1 MARSHPE
8 AESSRLILREEAQKL
23 LNEAIRMV
31 EPAARK
37 HLLARS
43 FELVQRAEI
52 MPEAPLPEAP
62 PSQG

>member
-1 MARSHPE
+1 MAGSHPQV
-8 AESSRLILREEAQKL
+8 ESSRLILREEAQKL

-43 FELVQRAEI
+43 FEMV
-52 MPEAPLPEAP
+52 
-62 PSQG
+62 

>member
-1 MARSHPE
+1 MAGSHLE
-8 AESSRLILREEAQKL
+8 AQSSRLILREKAQKL

-31 EPAARK
+31 EPGARK

-52 MPEAPLPEAP
+52 VPEAPLPQA

>member
-1 MARSHPE
+1 MARGHLES
-8 AESSRLILREEAQKL
+8 ESSRSILRDEAQKL
-23 LNEAIRMV
+23 LNEAVRMV

-52 MPEAPLPEAP
+52 LPDSLPEVP
-62 PSQG
+62 VQG

>member
-1 MARSHPE
+1 MAGSHPE

-43 FELVQRAEI
+43 FEMV
-52 MPEAPLPEAP
+52 
-62 PSQG
+62 

>member
-1 MARSHPE
+1 MAGSHPE
-8 AESSRLILREEAQKL
+8 AQSSRLILREEAQKL

-52 MPEAPLPEAP
+52 LPEPPMPEAPPT
-62 PSQG
+62 QG

>member
-1 MARSHPE
+1 MAGSHLE
-8 AESSRLILREEAQKL
+8 AQSSRLILREEAQKL

-31 EPAARK
+31 EPGARK

-52 MPEAPLPEAP
+52 LPDAPLSEAP

>member
-1 MARSHPE
+1 MAGSHPE
-8 AESSRLILREEAQKL
+8 AESSRLILREEAPKL

-43 FELVQRAEI
+43 IEMVQRAEI
-52 MPEAPLPEAP
+52 MLEVAAPEAPG
-62 PSQG
+62 QG

>member
-1 MARSHPE
+1 MAGSQLE
-8 AESSRLILREEAQKL
+8 TQSSRLILREEAQKL

-52 MPEAPLPEAP
+52 LPEAPLAEAP
-62 PSQG
+62 RSQG

>member
-1 MARSHPE
+1 MAGSHPE
-8 AESSRLILREEAQKL
+8 AGSSRLILREEAQKL

-43 FELVQRAEI
+43 FEMVQRAEI
-52 MPEAPLPEAP
+52 MPDVPSPEAP
-62 PSQG
+62 GQG

>member
-1 MARSHPE
+1 MAGSHLE
-8 AESSRLILREEAQKL
+8 AQSSRLILREEAQKL

-31 EPAARK
+31 EPGARK

-52 MPEAPLPEAP
+52 LPEAPLHEAP

>member
-1 MARSHPE
+1 MAGSHLE
-8 AESSRLILREEAQKL
+8 AQSSRLILREEAQKL

-31 EPAARK
+31 EPGARK

-52 MPEAPLPEAP
+52 LPEAPLREAP
-62 PSQG
+62 PS

>member
-1 MARSHPE
+1 MAGSHLE
-8 AESSRLILREEAQKL
+8 AQSSRLILREEAQKL

-31 EPAARK
+31 EPGARK

-52 MPEAPLPEAP
+52 TPEAPLPEAT
-62 PSQG
+62 SRG

>member
-1 MARSHPE
+1 MAGSHPE

-43 FELVQRAEI
+43 FEMVQRAEI
-52 MPEAPLPEAP
+52 MLEVPSAGAPG
-62 PSQG
+62 QG